1 LRSALA
7 ELVALGFVSPSGKKD
22 SDGNSRWVIPDEL
35 REALSLA
42 IPANLKP
49 QELLTLHGFLEQHF
63 RSQGEG
69 EGAKD
74 SARRMYKFLGSEAAL
89 CGRIDDLNPEF
100 RDLVSWAITHWGGL
114 VPLSEL
120 SAKGIQGPKLLK
132 LRQTLEEDTLGTIA
146 DFDLEH
152 FGIRQRGSI
161 LAIFNEAVLAWLRR
175 EATGESV
182 TPHTIAS
189 IGVDFVSNFSRFA
202 SFVGDENIRFTVR
215 GAIFKST
222 GKRIAEHLI
231 PNPGSEFRRRE
242 ILELE
247 YRFALAYRLI
257 DRTGERS
264 FLMTPE
270 GKEFLSKDLH
280 EKQVMMLD
288 WLIEDR
294 ELPGDMAH
302 QLPLRRTALR
312 YIKRMEPEKWHA
324 AMFLPFV
331 ARNHYLVEQAIN
343 KEGQMDD
350 ATFPVRSSADIQSLA
365 WNLLTWIRKHLYV
378 LGIVDMGY
386 DKSGRASA
394 IRLTKLGAELL
405 EMIPGR
411 QLEGAGHI
419 VVNPD
424 FEVVLFPDER
434 SHELVYELDRFCD
447 RELSDSL
454 YHYRISPGSIHRGLQ
469 QGLDLDSMMDLLVKL
484 SRTPIPRNVL
494 FSLESWARMDGL
506 VTYHPD
512 GRLICETPEILDRLE
527 LHPKLEQLGLKRLDH
542 STLTVS
548 TSVDEEQLQSWVRDF
563 GVSFRST
570 S

>member
-1 LRSALA
+1 
-7 ELVALGFVSPSGKKD
+7 
-22 SDGNSRWVIPDEL
+22 
-35 REALSLA
+35 
-42 IPANLKP
+42 
-49 QELLTLHGFLEQHF
+49 
-63 RSQGEG
+63 
-69 EGAKD
+69 
-74 SARRMYKFLGSEAAL
+74 
-89 CGRIDDLNPEF
+89 
-100 RDLVSWAITHWGGL
+100 
-114 VPLSEL
+114 
-120 SAKGIQGPKLLK
+120 
-132 LRQTLEEDTLGTIA
+132 
-146 DFDLEH
+146 
-152 FGIRQRGSI
+152 
-161 LAIFNEAVLAWLRR
+161 
-175 EATGESV
+175 
-182 TPHTIAS
+182 
-189 IGVDFVSNFSRFA
+189 
-202 SFVGDENIRFTVR
+202 
-215 GAIFKST
+215 
-222 GKRIAEHLI
+222 
-231 PNPGSEFRRRE
+231 
-242 ILELE
+242 
-247 YRFALAYRLI
+247 
-257 DRTGERS
+257 
-264 FLMTPE
+264 
-270 GKEFLSKDLH
+270 
-280 EKQVMMLD
+280 
-288 WLIEDR
+288 
-294 ELPGDMAH
+294 
-302 QLPLRRTALR
+302 
-312 YIKRMEPEKWHA
+312 
-324 AMFLPFV
+324 
-331 ARNHYLVEQAIN
+331 
-343 KEGQMDD
+343 MDD